1 MSLTCFS
8 LRAGDSKSDSHTCL
22 VDMKTT
28 EEEEEL
34 EETEKLNI
42 EQIERSL
49 RRRRQIKLALICL
62 GFILSLGLII
72 YSVLVDMNTQKSKY
86 IVVQVKKFL
95 LMVFLLR
102 SVNAGRN
109 YLL

>member
-34 EETEKLNI
+34 EDFETEKLNI

-72 YSVLVDMNTQKSKY
+72 YSVLVDINTQKSK
-86 IVVQVKKFL
+86 
-95 LMVFLLR
+95 
-102 SVNAGRN
+102 
-109 YLL
+109 